1 MNDEKIP
8 LFHIYEHRNYMEHT
22 NKEKRNRK
30 IQFKIMPK
38 MIVAFLGLTIT
49 SLIASGYIALNDIK
63 AVGMYA
69 LESSTSLGESA
80 TADST
85 HALETLGETILE
97 QKARDVALQCE
108 IYIAAHPEMTVKDLQ
123 ANRELQIIAVQ
134 SVGNT
139 GYTLVYEKKTGIMR
153 FHPNPSLINSDP
165 AELKRTL
172 PSFWKIYERT
182 FDGSSH
188 GGYYNWRDPDGQ
200 IRQKY
205 MYMVPIE
212 HTSYMVAATTYIDEF
227 SKPVIETKKKISTA
241 TAKISEHINE
251 RIENARNTFT
261 DFFLILIIA
270 VSMIGFG
277 LSRMITLPILSLS
290 DGVKALGKGDLD
302 YKVEVHTNDE
312 FEELAASFNKMTA
325 DLKDYMERLH
335 CTTAEQERLL
345 KELEI
350 ASGIQKSILP
360 TEAPEIP
367 GIELAASN
375 IPAREVGGDFY
386 DYVPVQND
394 HWGLTIADVSG
405 KGMPA
410 AIFMGLSRTIV
421 RASTTGNVSVEN
433 AIKHANELICRDS
446 RSGMFVTLFYTILDS
461 RNKKLR
467 YVNAGH
473 NPPFLFRNDSGT
485 IIRLEAKGIPLGVT
499 EDLDIEEKEIELLKD
514 DVLVLYTD
522 GVTEA
527 VNEKEE
533 EFGEDRLIHIIQ
545 QNRSLTA
552 DQMID
557 KVQDEIMTFA
567 GKQPQFDDITLMIMK
582 VTE

>member
-1 MNDEKIP
+1 
-8 LFHIYEHRNYMEHT
+8 
-22 NKEKRNRK
+22 
-30 IQFKIMPK
+30 MPK
-38 MIVAFLGLTIT
+38 MIIAFLGLTIT
-49 SLIASGYIALNDIK
+49 ALIASGYIALNDIK
-63 AVGMYA
+63 TVGMYA
-69 LESSTSLGESA
+69 LESSTELGESA

-85 HALETLGETILE
+85 HALETLGEKILE
-97 QKARDVALQCE
+97 QKARDVALQCK
-108 IYIAAHPEMTVKDLQ
+108 IYIAGHPEMTIKDLQ
-123 ANRELQIIAVQ
+123 HNPEFKKIAVQ

-139 GYTLVYEKKTGIMR
+139 GYTIVYEKKTGIMR
-153 FHPNPSLINSDP
+153 FHPNQTLVNSDT

-172 PSFWKIYERT
+172 PTFWKIYEQT

-188 GGYYNWRDPDGQ
+188 GGYYNWRDPDGK

-205 MYMVPIE
+205 MYMVPID
-212 HTSYMVAATTYIDEF
+212 HTNYMVAATTYIDEF
-227 SKPVIETKKKISTA
+227 SRPVIETKKKISTT

-251 RIENARNTFT
+251 RIEKTRNTFT
-261 DFFLILIIA
+261 DFFLILLIV
-270 VSMIGFG
+270 VSMIAFG

-312 FEELAASFNKMTA
+312 LEELAASFNKMTT

-350 ASGIQKSILP
+350 ASGIQKNILP
-360 TEAPEIP
+360 TVAPEIP
-367 GIELAASN
+367 GIELSAAN

-386 DYVPVQND
+386 DYVPVQSD

-421 RASTTGNVSVEN
+421 RASTTGNLNVEE

-446 RSGMFVTLFYTILDS
+446 RSGMFVTIFYAILDS
-461 RNKKLR
+461 HNKKLR

-473 NPPFLFRNDSGT
+473 NPPFLFRNDSET

-499 EDLDIEEKEIELLKD
+499 DDIDMEEKEIDLLKD

-527 VNEKEE
+527 VNEQEE
-533 EFGEDRLIHIIQ
+533 EFGENRLIRIIR
-545 QNRSLTA
+545 QNRFLTA
-552 DQMID
+552 HDMIE
-557 KVQDEIMTFA
+557 KLQHEIMTFA